1 VTASN
6 GAFITRRD
14 VLAAKSAA
22 PAAAGAPAYTVLP
35 MTHVRKIIGKR
46 MQESMQTIPAWQ
58 CTTAIRMDACMELR
72 EVWKEKRDVKLSYND
87 ILAKAIAGG
96 GPEVPA
102 GQRPVRGR
110 RDPGCTP
117 TPTWGLAVALED
129 ALVVPVVRE
138 IDAKG
143 LEQIAAEYKEQIR
156 KARENRLLPADMGCG
171 SITVSNLGMYDVQQF
186 IAIVNPP
193 ESCILAVGSIRVEP
207 EWDGTAFRPVH
218 TMTVTGSFDHRMIDG
233 AYGAKFLQELKT
245 LMEHP
250 SPDAVLRGRQMRQ
263 FDILVI
269 GGGPGGYSLAIAAAK
284 RGKSVALFEKEHLGG
299 TCLNI
304 GCIPTKLFGG
314 QGQYPGEDPGPDG
327 AEDLPGR
334 GNVQLPADPE
344 GKGRGHRETGERRG
358 VPAEE
363 ERSGGDPGRG
373 CAAPGPDRG
382 LRRGR
387 STRARA
393 WVIATGSVPVMP
405 PVPGRELCIDS
416 TGGAESGETAGE
428 HGGDGRR
435 RHRAGAGLRVCG
447 LRDPDHRGGDA
458 AGADAPGPEGSGA
471 AGAGVPCASGGSPC

>member
-1 VTASN
+1 MIQEIKMPDAGQTTDEARIVSVKVHAGDTIRRGDVLVEAETDKAVLPVESFAAGVVLEVRVREGDEVHAGDMLAAVGSEADRASYQPGGKSAAPAASAPAASAPAAEDEDEYRPILPGAGPQSAPQSAPAAAPQAAGGAFPAMPGAKALAREQGVDLSGVTASN

-46 MQESMQTIPAWQ
+46 MQESMQAIPAWQ

-87 ILAKAIAGG
+87 ILAKAIAVAARKFPLVNARYEDG
-96 GPEVPA
+96 EIRVYA
-102 GQRPVRGR
+102 HTNV
-110 RDPGCTP
+110 
-117 TPTWGLAVALED
+117 GLAVALED

-250 SPDAVLRGRQMRQ
+250 SLM
-263 FDILVI
+263 L
-269 GGGPGGYSLAIAAAK
+269 Y
-284 RGKSVALFEKEHLGG
+284 
-299 TCLNI
+299 
-304 GCIPTKLFGG
+304 
-314 QGQYPGEDPGPDG
+314 
-327 AEDLPGR
+327 
-334 GNVQLPADPE
+334 
-344 GKGRGHRETGERRG
+344 
-358 VPAEE
+358 
-363 ERSGGDPGRG
+363 
-373 CAAPGPDRG
+373 
-382 LRRGR
+382 
-387 STRARA
+387 
-393 WVIATGSVPVMP
+393 
-405 PVPGRELCIDS
+405 
-416 TGGAESGETAGE
+416 
-428 HGGDGRR
+428 
-435 RHRAGAGLRVCG
+435 
-447 LRDPDHRGGDA
+447 
-458 AGADAPGPEGSGA
+458 
-471 AGAGVPCASGGSPC
+471 